1 MGNCLQSP
9 TSDDIS
15 LLRGSDGNPDTND
28 ASDLDSPPPYNQEQ
42 VLFLVNLLIAQLENA
57 KFFHWK
63 FIFSKQE
70 SLAPTSHG
78 GPPSPLRPPNS
89 SAPAPM
95 LPHPPHSSAPRS
107 GHHHHRDHSS
117 RDQASF
123 LGKCFHQVSFPR
135 KKSHGSVIWIRIISS
150 KSVKDGAQ
158 TRYYQKSLFRRR

>member
-1 MGNCLQSP
+1 MTSAFYVVATEIPIP
-9 TSDDIS
+9 TMLVTST
-15 LLRGSDGNPDTND
+15 LLRPTTRSR
-28 ASDLDSPPPYNQEQ
+28 
-42 VLFLVNLLIAQLENA
+42 FLLGQLAYCATRKCEV
-57 KFFHWK
+57 FHWK

-135 KKSHGSVIWIRIISS
+135 KKSHGSVIWIRIIRS
-150 KSVKDGAQ
+150 KSVKDGAENIK
-158 TRYYQKSLFRRR
+158 TWWGTLHWTIITTFGNPTK